1 MLNETFCMA
10 DLDKRISIVS
20 VETQKTY
27 KGQNRFGKE
36 IKVDLIAQCT
46 DAELVNVEFTMQ
58 ERKTSANRSIYYL
71 CRIIVDSLSR
81 GDDYSCLSSVTQVNF
96 LNYTPRGIKDDRLV
110 NVMRLMDTNK
120 KSRRVSLTIIDVHM
134 NRILI
139 SLKTL
144 HDCNDNVLFKCL
156 YFLCNKH
163 VTEEERM
170 LEVSEEGLKEFA
182 RLYEDLMSN
191 QELYKLYRGHKD
203 WERDLRAEKNEVLKE
218 GFEKGM
224 VKGMAEANLEAVL
237 RMHNDRLDLETISRY
252 VGLPVDQV
260 KTIIESQ
267 KS

>member
-1 MLNETFCMA
+1 
-10 DLDKRISIVS
+10 
-20 VETQKTY
+20 
-27 KGQNRFGKE
+27 
-36 IKVDLIAQCT
+36 
-46 DAELVNVEFTMQ
+46 
-58 ERKTSANRSIYYL
+58 
-71 CRIIVDSLSR
+71 
-81 GDDYSCLSSVTQVNF
+81 
-96 LNYTPRGIKDDRLV
+96 
-110 NVMRLMDTNK
+110 
-120 KSRRVSLTIIDVHM
+120 
-134 NRILI
+134 
-139 SLKTL
+139 
-144 HDCNDNVLFKCL
+144 
-156 YFLCNKH
+156 
-163 VTEEERM
+163 M

-203 WERDLRAEKNEVLKE
+203 WERDLRAEKNELLKE

>member
-1 MLNETFCMA
+1 MKSKIISESEKRRRPCLPNEPYISIFFSDRRSWPALESMLNETFCMA

-156 YFLCNKH
+156 YFFMQQAC
-163 VTEEERM
+163 
-170 LEVSEEGLKEFA
+170 
-182 RLYEDLMSN
+182 
-191 QELYKLYRGHKD
+191 YRGGNQD
-203 WERDLRAEKNEVLKE
+203 A
-218 GFEKGM
+218 GSF
-224 VKGMAEANLEAVL
+224 
-237 RMHNDRLDLETISRY
+237 
-252 VGLPVDQV
+252 
-260 KTIIESQ
+260 
-267 KS
+267 